1 VEHGLKMMVLLGQVG
16 LMVEQAAL
24 VVLYLLEQM
33 VLMGELVVVLLQVT
47 LVDMVEE
54 AEVLGVLYL
63 YPQEY
68 LVIVVKF
75 LHVGEVVRREVLMMR
90 KARRGNG
97 RR

>member
-1 VEHGLKMMVLLGQVG
+1 MMVLLGQVG

-68 LVIVVKF
+68 LVIMVKF
-75 LHVGEVVRREVLMMR
+75 LHVGEVVRKVGMVQANGIRSSR
-90 KARRGNG
+90 K
-97 RR
+97 